1 MNVKKIK
8 PVFTGILT
16 TADVYEYDSATVGGI
31 ITKNKGALKEIQ
43 KVLAVGSS
51 VRDVKAG
58 DYICINPIRYRVMK
72 HQEGSLK
79 DGVITDNMVARYNFP
94 IIELDGVNH
103 LLLEDRDVQ
112 YIVED
117 FEEDIP
123 NQGIIQPDKAII
135 V

>member
-1 MNVKKIK
+1 MKIKKIK

-16 TADVYEYDSATVGGI
+16 TAEVYKNDDLTDGGI
-31 ITKNKGALKEIQ
+31 VIKSSGAMKEIQ
-43 KVLAVGSS
+43 KVLAVGNS
-51 VRDVKAG
+51 VNSVKVG

-94 IIELDGVNH
+94 IIEVDGKPC
-103 LLLEDRDVQ
+103 LLLEDRDVS

-117 FEEDIP
+117 YEDED
-123 NQGIIQPDKAII
+123 GSMIIKPDTTILS
-135 V
+135 